1 MNLTTLRSVDHGD
14 AGNPRASGQQGTGRR
29 GRRDRRL
36 AAFLLLSAGIG
47 SPASAAAPTASAS
60 KSETVTI
67 KNFSYKPGT
76 IRIDPGDRVVWANL
90 DDVKH
95 TATSPSFTTGKI
107 KPGKA
112 VAVKFG
118 SRGTY
123 RYHCT
128 IHPDMTGKV
137 VVGG

>member
-1 MNLTTLRSVDHGD
+1 MQPISEHLGIFRIGAVLAIAAV
-14 AGNPRASGQQGTGRR
+14 AALFLLVGTG
-29 GRRDRRL
+29 
-36 AAFLLLSAGIG
+36 S
-47 SPASAAAPTASAS
+47 AAPTATAS
-60 KSETVTI
+60 RSVTVTI
-67 KNFSYKPGT
+67 KDFKYKPGA
-76 IRIDPGDRVVWANL
+76 IEIDSGDRVVWANL

-95 TATSPSFTTGKI
+95 TATKGGSFTTGKI

-112 VAVKFG
+112 VAVKFS

-128 IHPDMTGKV
+128 IHDDMFGKV

>member
-1 MNLTTLRSVDHGD
+1 MQAISEHLGSWRRVAPIL
-14 AGNPRASGQQGTGRR
+14 AIAALAALLPIAALGTGS
-29 GRRDRRL
+29 
-36 AAFLLLSAGIG
+36 SA
-47 SPASAAAPTASAS
+47 SAAPTANAS
-60 KSETVTI
+60 KSVTVTI
-67 KNFSYKPGT
+67 RNFDYSPGT
-76 IRIDPGDRVVWANL
+76 INISKGDRVVWANL

-95 TATSPSFTTGKI
+95 TATKGGSFTTGKI

-128 IHPDMTGKV
+128 LHPDMTGKV